1 MVDVDGVH
9 IPPAGAV
16 IIVRHGRTALNAAG
30 RLRGHLDP
38 ELDATGRREVIH
50 LARRLA
56 ACNIRQ
62 IISSPLKRAQQ
73 TATALDQMHHVGIRI
88 DKRLID
94 RDYDEHAGSVRSDLV
109 ARWGTVDAAPGV
121 ESVEDLVGRTAA
133 VLEDLQTELDDGV
146 AVLVGHDAVNQAL
159 LAWLGVPGQ
168 LTQHT
173 ACWNLVLYG
182 DGGWTVAAIDQR

>member
-16 IIVRHGRTALNAAG
+16 IIVRHGRTTLNAAG

-38 ELDATGRREVIH
+38 ELDAIGRREVLQ

-56 ACNIRQ
+56 PCNIRQ
-62 IISSPLKRAQQ
+62 IMSSPLKRAQQ
-73 TATALDQMHHVGIRI
+73 TATALDQMHHVGVRI

-94 RDYDEHAGSVRSDLV
+94 RDYGEHAGSLRSDLV
-109 ARWGTVDAAPGV
+109 SRWGTVDAAPGV
-121 ESVEDLVGRTAA
+121 ESIEDLIGRTAA

-146 AVLVGHDAVNQAL
+146 TLLVGHDAVNQAL
-159 LAWLGVPGQ
+159 LAWLGVPGPV
-168 LTQHT
+168 TQRT
-173 ACWNLVLYG
+173 ACWNLILYR
-182 DGGWTVAAIDQR
+182 DGTWSVPAIDR

>member
-9 IPPAGAV
+9 VPPAGAV
-16 IIVRHGRTALNAAG
+16 VIARHGRTTFNVAG

-38 ELDATGRREVIH
+38 ELDAVGRGEANQ
-50 LARRLA
+50 LARKLA

-73 TATALDQMHHVGIRI
+73 TAVALDQMHHVGVTI

-94 RDYDEHAGSVRSDLV
+94 RDYGEHAGSLPSELI

-121 ESVEDLVGRTAA
+121 ESIEDLVGRAAA
-133 VLEDLQTELDDGV
+133 VLEDLQPHLDQGV
-146 AVLVGHDAVNQAL
+146 TLLVAHDAVNQAL
-159 LAWLGVPGQ
+159 LAWLGVAGKV
-168 LTQHT
+168 TQHT
-173 ACWNLVLYG
+173 ACWNLVLYR
-182 DGGWTVAAIDQR
+182 DGTWSVAAIDQR